1 MAPQAVQPHR
11 ATPRSSVV
19 QRKGYSTFNTDLI
32 VSKSQYV
39 VTQVNSGAGFWG
51 HSELFLESW
60 SLGKFGV
67 KTVKTVKIHMQTLGG
82 ERIEIK
88 YLDGRADMNR
98 VGEHKSY
105 TATSLQYIQIMNAAL
120 TIKRKMK
127 DGSIVYAEYGADRNS
142 NWKTASVHNKAEM
155 SCKSFTDAL
164 LIEAGLRTDYGG
176 IFLNAPWDI

>member
-1 MAPQAVQPHR
+1 MAPQAVQPHP
-11 ATPRSSVV
+11 ATPRNSVV

-32 VSKSQYV
+32 VSKRRYV
-39 VTQVNSGAGFWG
+39 VTQVDSGAGFWG

-60 SLGKFGV
+60 LPDVFR
-67 KTVKTVKIHMQTLGG
+67 VKTVKIHMQTLGG
-82 ERIEIK
+82 ERIDIK
-88 YLDGRADMNR
+88 YLDGRADMDR
-98 VGEHKSY
+98 VDKHKSY
-105 TATSLQYIQIMNAAL
+105 TATNLQYVQIMNAAL
-120 TIKRKMK
+120 TIQRKMK
-127 DGSIVYAEYGADRNS
+127 DGSIVYAEYGANRNS